1 MSKNLKLQRNDSTIL
16 SKRNA
21 IIEEFKNSV
30 SADTENIYDDGQV
43 FVIRYIDDFTNKI
56 GAAICTVNIVNGEKH
71 LNVSDCDLYE
81 KIIDNE
87 KVVAQSIKK
96 VKEVIGCNENLNITF
111 PDTSILKD
119 ETNVK
124 DALLKLESKIKIYWG
139 EF

>member
-1 MSKNLKLQRNDSTIL
+1 MSKNLQLQRNDSTIL

-30 SADTENIYDDGQV
+30 SADTENVYDDGQV
-43 FVIRYIDDFTNKI
+43 FVIRYTDDTTNEI

-71 LNVSDCDLYE
+71 LNVSDCDLYDIVIKNKSDISTLKTTIGTE
-81 KIIDNE
+81 DDG
-87 KVVAQSIKK
+87 SIK
-96 VKEVIGCNENLNITF
+96 F

-119 ETNVK
+119 EDDVK
-124 DALLKLESKIKIYWG
+124 SALLTLESNIKIYWG